1 MLSIPSFIIFFTYF
15 ASFSAVYLLIA
26 SLQISG
32 EKPHECRVCGK
43 RFSSTSN
50 LKTHFRLHTG
60 EKPYSCPTCARDYT
74 QRVHMKLH
82 THVHHGK
89 KPYVC
94 DSCGKS
100 YTSVSGLKTHWKSHA
115 PCSGPNDEER
125 LLRIKQEN
133 ALKSPE
139 CNHHHEFDHNHHE
152 GTYLAIILYKYD
164 QFTKVK
170 ILGLFIQ

>member
-1 MLSIPSFIIFFTYF
+1 MFL
-15 ASFSAVYLLIA
+15 
-26 SLQISG
+26 G
-32 EKPHECRVCGK
+32 EKPHECKVCGK

-60 EKPYSCPTCARDYT
+60 EKPYSCPTCMRDYT

-89 KPYVC
+89 KPYTC

-100 YTSVSGLKTHWKSHA
+100 YTSVSGLKTHWKTHA

-125 LLRIKQEN
+125 LARIKKEN
-133 ALKSPE
+133 AMHS
-139 CNHHHEFDHNHHE
+139 CNHHNTSKFCFVIKYHYHGVCFGEFFFVF
-152 GTYLAIILYKYD
+152 IL
-164 QFTKVK
+164 FTEVN
-170 ILGLFIQ
+170 IQAKNVSFNFLMI

>member
-1 MLSIPSFIIFFTYF
+1 MFL
-15 ASFSAVYLLIA
+15 
-26 SLQISG
+26 G
-32 EKPHECRVCGK
+32 EKPHECKVCGK

-60 EKPYSCPTCARDYT
+60 EKPYSCPTCMRDYT

-89 KPYVC
+89 KPYTC

-100 YTSVSGLKTHWKSHA
+100 YTSVSGLKTHWKTHA

-125 LLRIKQEN
+125 LARIKKEN
-133 ALKSPE
+133 AMHS
-139 CNHHHEFDHNHHE
+139 CNHHNTSKFCFVIISIIIIEF
-152 GTYLAIILYKYD
+152 
-164 QFTKVK
+164 V
-170 ILGLFIQ
+170 LGNSFCLPRSTTFKPTLSGMF